1 MLPSQ
6 VSSRE
11 YACLNGN
18 TDSCYQHLGFKMG
31 MALASLN
38 INGLRSHFLEVQQLI
53 RSQGI
58 HLLALNETKL
68 DPNYPKDLTNI
79 PGYQQERRD
88 RARNGGG
95 VSIYVRDTIKYKLRS
110 EVPTDDLEIICIG
123 INPSKGKSFLILAW
137 YRPPNDA
144 FSSFHKL
151 EMFRKLTFYST

>member
-6 VSSRE
+6 GTSRE

-18 TDSCYQHLGFKMG
+18 QADSCHQHLGFKTG

-38 INGLRSHFLEVQQLI
+38 VNGLRSHFDEVELLI

-79 PGYQQERRD
+79 PGYQQER
-88 RARNGGG
+88 
-95 VSIYVRDTIKYKLRS
+95 
-110 EVPTDDLEIICIG
+110 
-123 INPSKGKSFLILAW
+123 
-137 YRPPNDA
+137 
-144 FSSFHKL
+144 
-151 EMFRKLTFYST
+151 